1 MFLLTFTIVCGNIIM
16 NKYVRTATFVVC
28 TERKGFLMKIG
39 FVSLG
44 CPKNQL
50 DVEVMLHEV
59 VSAGYEI
66 TPDETEAEIIII
78 NTCGFI
84 ESAKQEAIDEILNI
98 AELKEGKLKKLIV
111 TGCLAQRYG
120 ADILENF
127 PDEVDAVVGV
137 FCFDKICDIVCET
150 LKGAKK
156 VYLEKNDKE
165 NFNNL
170 PRIQTTP
177 FYYAYLKIA
186 EGCNNRC
193 AYCAIPKIR
202 GGYVSREMNS
212 LVKEAE
218 TLASN
223 GVTEL
228 IVVAQDT
235 TRYGID
241 LYGENMLI
249 PLLEK
254 LSEIDGIKWIRLHYL
269 YPEMIDEKLL
279 YYIRDNKKIVNY
291 FDIPIQHIND
301 RILKLMNR
309 RSDRAQIEALMKNIR
324 RILPDAAIRTTV
336 ITGFPSETDEE
347 FEELYEFIKEIEFD
361 RLGSFAFSKEEG
373 TAAYS
378 LKPQIPKKTKEQRNN
393 RIMKLQ
399 SEIMEKNNQLQIGK
413 TYEVLVEGFHN
424 EYGVYFGRT
433 YKDSVD
439 IDGMVMFESES
450 PIEFGD
456 YVTVE
461 ITGADGYDLTG
472 KIK

>member
-1 MFLLTFTIVCGNIIM
+1 M
-16 NKYVRTATFVVC
+16 NKIKVFP
-28 TERKGFLMKIG
+28 
-39 FVSLG
+39 VSLG
-44 CPKNQL
+44 CSKNHCDL
-50 DVEVMLHEV
+50 ENML
-59 VSAGYEI
+59 ALLKNGGYEI
-66 TPDETEAEIIII
+66 TLAEEEADVAII

-98 AELKEGKLKKLIV
+98 SELKEGNLKKLIV

-120 ADILENF
+120 AEILDNF
-127 PDEVDAVVGV
+127 PDEVDAVAGV
-137 FCFDKICDIVCET
+137 FCFDKICEIVAET
-150 LKGAKK
+150 LKGSRK
-156 VYLEKNDKE
+156 VYLEKSDAD
-165 NFNNL
+165 NFNHL

-202 GGYVSREMNS
+202 GGYVSREINS

-241 LYGENMLI
+241 LYGKNMLI
-249 PLLEK
+249 PLLSK
-254 LSEIDGIKWIRLHYL
+254 LTEIDGIKWIRLHYL
-269 YPEMIDEKLL
+269 YPEMIDEELL
-279 YYIRDNKKIVNY
+279 LFIRDNEKIVNY

-309 RSDRAQIEALMKNIR
+309 RSDRAQIESLMKNIR
-324 RILPDAAIRTTV
+324 KILPDAAIRTTV

-347 FEELYEFIKEIEFD
+347 FEELYNFIKETEFD

-373 TAAYS
+373 TKAYS
-378 LKPQIPKKTKEQRNN
+378 MKPQIPKKVKQERND

-399 SEIMEKNNQLQIGK
+399 SEIMEKNNRKQIGK
-413 TYEVLVEGFHN
+413 VYEVLVEGFHN

-439 IDGMVMFESES
+439 IDGMVMFESET

-456 YVTVE
+456 YVNVE

-472 KIK
+472 KIID